1 MKPVKSKRLKA
12 QEQRRNATRTHYLW
26 RDADESLEEVHQRFR
41 RMVEEG
47 RAGENDDYTI
57 FSWQW

>member
-41 RMVEEG
+41 RMVG
-47 RAGENDDYTI
+47 RGPGR
-57 FSWQW
+57 